1 MASWILSQPWAYVVY
16 LQMKT
21 IARCSLATFDTFILL
36 YYFIYANL
44 VVFCCYSRYLSI
56 YDVLWV
62 CLDISWTLFS
72 CYIHFVSFMTIYIYI
87 YLGLLMMVGLD
98 RILLTLWWIVT
109 FDFIIYLFFSYT
121 LFHEVRLFKC
131 VQITCSMFQEFSR
144 LLIVKWNLVLRM
156 IGLDLRLIEWFLD
169 LVESIKYVH
178 VIIILSKNC

>member
-1 MASWILSQPWAYVVY
+1 MLIWLYLVATLGIYPFMMYFGCVWIYFEPYFHVIF
-16 LQMKT
+16 T
-21 IARCSLATFDTFILL
+21 LL
-36 YYFIYANL
+36 
-44 VVFCCYSRYLSI
+44 
-56 YDVLWV
+56 VLWQKKKKE
-62 CLDISWTLFS
+62 F
-72 CYIHFVSFMTIYIYI
+72 
-87 YLGLLMMVGLD
+87 LGLLMMVGLD

-169 LVESIKYVH
+169 LVKSIKYVH